1 MTLRVPKIHF
11 TRRTGRIVLA
21 IGVTV
26 LLLCALAAW
35 QVPKVVR
42 GLLTTEV
49 SQMLGRK
56 VAVGKI
62 RFNPFTLTLRAHD
75 LSVVQPE
82 SPTPLL
88 QMAQLELSA
97 SWTSLLWFAP
107 VVDAVVLRE
116 PKVAIVREAATHFNF
131 SDIIQRI
138 AQMSANKVESPAA
151 ESGWPRFSLNNLVL
165 QDGALT
171 LDDAVTGRHHVIDQ
185 LEIGLP
191 FISTFGYA
199 TDIDVQPRLH
209 LRINGR
215 PLDFKGVA
223 RPFDKV
229 PSSTLRVAFTGLELE
244 KWADVWPLA
253 LPFKLER
260 GSLDSDLDVVFEQP
274 KEAAATIKVRGN
286 IGLRRFDVR
295 ELSGKSLLAFSALNV
310 ERLPFLPAE
319 SRVAIGEVALWSPQ
333 IMMTHDQNQHVNWL
347 DIINKLTRLGSLSA
361 PQPTASRSAEPPV
374 ENAAAPR
381 RGKSPW
387 TPSMFT
393 MGRGNGERCGVA
405 IGLHPEGSGRDAGR
419 YSAAREP
426 RATDKRHG

>member
-1 MTLRVPKIHF
+1 MVP
-11 TRRTGRIVLA
+11 
-21 IGVTV
+21 
-26 LLLCALAAW
+26 
-35 QVPKVVR
+35 
-42 GLLTTEV
+42 
-49 SQMLGRK
+49 
-56 VAVGKI
+56 
-62 RFNPFTLTLRAHD
+62 
-75 LSVVQPE
+75 
-82 SPTPLL
+82 
-88 QMAQLELSA
+88 
-97 SWTSLLWFAP
+97 
-107 VVDAVVLRE
+107 RE

-151 ESGWPRFSLNNLVL
+151 ESGWPHFSLNNLVL

-191 FISTFGYA
+191 FISAFGYA

-209 LRINGR
+209 LRINGS

-253 LPFKLER
+253 LPFKLKR
-260 GSLDSDLDVVFEQP
+260 GSLDSDLNVVFEQP

-295 ELSGKSLLAFSALNV
+295 ELSGKSLLAFSALNF

-333 IMMTHDQNQHVNWL
+333 IMMTRDQNQHVNWL

-361 PQPTASRSAEPPV
+361 PQPTASLSAEPPV
-374 ENAAAPR
+374 ENAAAP
-381 RGKSPW
+381 PW
-387 TPSMFT
+387 EIALDAVNVH
-393 MGRGNGERCGVA
+393 NG
-405 IGLHPEGSGRDAGR
+405 
-419 YSAAREP
+419 ARQ
-426 RATDKRHG
+426 R